1 MANWEIIHMAT
12 KLSMLGKHCILFECL
27 LDGLKT
33 PVCEENLRTLP
44 CTSKIYVAFNNF
56 TVIA

>member
-33 PVCEENLRTLP
+33 PVCEENLRTYLTMYFKDL
-44 CTSKIYVAFNNF
+44 CGI
-56 TVIA
+56 